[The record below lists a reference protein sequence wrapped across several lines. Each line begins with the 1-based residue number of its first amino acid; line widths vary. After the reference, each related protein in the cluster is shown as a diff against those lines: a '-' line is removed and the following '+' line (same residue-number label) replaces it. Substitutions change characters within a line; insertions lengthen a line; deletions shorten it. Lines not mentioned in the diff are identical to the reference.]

1 MIPETVC
8 EAPPNLDGL
17 LIFFLCIV
25 IFFFGMIIAG
35 LIFNRIDRV
44 QDEAAEKYA
53 RRMKEE
59 LRK

>member
-1 MIPETVC
+1 MNTETVC
-8 EAPPNLDGL
+8 AAYQDWNGF
-17 LIFFLCIV
+17 LIFMLCIV
-25 IFFFGMIIAG
+25 ALFLGMAILG

-53 RRMKEE
+53 KKVKDE